1 MLLKND
7 SQIPEGI
14 IISDLAGVC
23 ENRDSISDKRQVDKW
38 EVVPYETATICGN
51 MLSAFATMTPPPA
64 KLHVNLTG
72 WYKIYIALINNNRNN
87 RVFLKL
93 TGDQSQSSFCTEY
106 SAKEKRP
113 WWGWENIEESF
124 WKCADLTG
132 QSVELIKRPG
142 FAVAGSMLAW
152 LRFVPMT
159 EEEVTEWKYE
169 QNRTD
174 TKRIFATCDMYSQQV
189 THAPQTAKDWCIFVE
204 DLRYSDVEIL
214 SLEQSSDMENFVETD
229 HDQKSAFFD
238 NDRKELYYKMQERK
252 NVVYD
257 TVIKY
262 AHEAGIKIYMGKR
275 MGVSH
280 GVAFPYDGE
289 AYNVSFAKDH
299 MEMRCKNRD
308 GRYVDAVSFAY
319 QEAQDAVINALVK
332 FASQDCDGVT
342 LIYTRGIPFVLF
354 EEPVLELF
362 RLRYPGVNPCELPLS
377 DERVK
382 TVHCEIMT
390 GFMRRLH
397 SALEAECKELN
408 RRMLA
413 VHAYVGTSLEDNR
426 MIGLDIETWAREG
439 LIDSFSAYPL
449 KIRER
454 LEDVMQKDAPDKID
468 LEAYA
473 RKSRESF
480 HKIIHRYVGYARNI
494 ELEYVKE
501 YVDLARKYNI
511 KVYFELYRN
520 MYEEEY
526 VERAAALMERGA
538 ENFSLWDCDMKGE
551 VRSEMAAASRL
562 GHLEDIKNGTLIRN
576 EATLYRILSIGGK
589 NIGIYNPSWLG

>member
-1 MLLKND
+1 MLYKND
-7 SQIPEGI
+7 SQMPAGI
-14 IISDLAGVC
+14 IISDLAGYC
-23 ENRDSISDKRQVDKW
+23 ENQDAISCKRLLDKW

-51 MLSAFATMTPPPA
+51 MLSAFTTMTPSPA
-64 KLHVNLTG
+64 KLNVNLTG
-72 WYKIYIALINNNRNN
+72 WHKIYVSLLNNRNN

-93 TGDQSQSSFCTEY
+93 TKDKSQSSFSTEY

-113 WWGWENIEESF
+113 WWGWENFEESF
-124 WKCADLTG
+124 WKCADMTG

-142 FAVAGSMLAW
+142 FAVVGSMLAW

-159 EEEVTEWKYE
+159 EEEVVEWNYE
-169 QNRTD
+169 QSRTD
-174 TKRIFATCDMYSQQV
+174 TKRVFATCDMYSQQV
-189 THAPQTAKDWCIFVE
+189 THAPQTPEDWCIFVE

-214 SLEQSSDMENFVETD
+214 SLEKSSDMENFVERD
-229 HDQKSAFFD
+229 HDENSAFFD

-252 NVVYD
+252 NIVYD

-262 AHEAGIKIYMGKR
+262 AHEAGIKIYIGKR

-289 AYNVSFAKDH
+289 AYNVSFAKSH

-308 GRYVDAVSFAY
+308 GSYVDAVSLAY
-319 QEAQDAVINALVK
+319 QEAQDAVIEDLVK

-342 LIYTRGIPFVLF
+342 LVYTRGIPFVLF

-362 RLRYPGVNPCELPLS
+362 RQRYPGVNPCELPLN

-382 TVHCEIMT
+382 TVHCEILT

-397 SALEAECKELN
+397 SALEAECKRLN
-408 RRMLA
+408 RRPLA

-426 MIGLDIETWAREG
+426 MIGLDIEAWAREG

-454 LEDVMQKDAPDKID
+454 LEDVMQADAPDKIN
-468 LEAYA
+468 LEAYT
-473 RKSRESF
+473 RKSRENF
-480 HKIIHRYVGYARNI
+480 HKIIHRYVSYDRNI

-501 YVDLARKYNI
+501 YVDVARRYNI

-526 VERAAALMERGA
+526 SVRAAALMERGA
-538 ENFSLWDCDMKGE
+538 ENFSMWDCDMKGE
-551 VRSEMAAASRL
+551 VRSEMAAAARL
-562 GHLEDIKNGTLIRN
+562 GHLEDIKNGTLVKN